1 MADLASNCVDQLGC
15 LNLDLLAMSVTEYIE
30 EIPFCYRVV
39 SDYKQVYY
47 KWHCLSYPDLFTGKA
62 HDKETMFE
70 QFKQVAKELK
80 KLNRKKQPT

>member
-1 MADLASNCVDQLGC
+1 
-15 LNLDLLAMSVTEYIE
+15 MSVTEYIE

-47 KWHCLSYPDLFTGKA
+47 KWHCRLYPDLFTGKA
-62 HDKETMFE
+62 SSKEELIE

-80 KLNRKKQPT
+80 KLKPNHENKKET

>member
-1 MADLASNCVDQLGC
+1 MADLAITRIDFLGC

-30 EIPFCYRVV
+30 QIPFCYRVV

-47 KWHCLSYPDLFTGKA
+47 KWHCRSYPDLFTGKA

-70 QFKQVAKELK
+70 QFKQVAKEIK
-80 KLNRKKQPT
+80 KLKPNQ